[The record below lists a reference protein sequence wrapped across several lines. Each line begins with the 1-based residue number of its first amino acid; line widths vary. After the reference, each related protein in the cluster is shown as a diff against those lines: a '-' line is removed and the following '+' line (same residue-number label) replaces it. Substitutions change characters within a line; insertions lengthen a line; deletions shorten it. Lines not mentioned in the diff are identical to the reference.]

1 MEVAMNR
8 LVSESASPATSP
20 VGAQLP
26 LNLVHEGETVHVL
39 KLHGDKATRQHLI
52 ELGFVEGSQIKVIT
66 HSASGVIVNIK
77 GANLGIDS
85 NMARRITT
93 Y

>member
-1 MEVAMNR
+1 MEAVMDR
-8 LVSESASPATSP
+8 LVSESAPPTASP

-26 LNLVHEGETVHVL
+26 LNLVHEGEAVHVL
-39 KLHGDKATRQHLI
+39 KLRGDKATRQHLI
-52 ELGFVEGSQIKVIT
+52 ELGFVEGTQIKVIT
-66 HSASGVIVNIK
+66 HAASGVIVNIK